1 MAARCES
8 RYAARRGDIGR
19 RLATGGGP
27 TSARCVAMDSRQSIV
42 APRDEN
48 YRSVS
53 DTVVVCVRPPLVPAI
68 VRL

>member
-1 MAARCES
+1 
-8 RYAARRGDIGR
+8 
-19 RLATGGGP
+19 
-27 TSARCVAMDSRQSIV
+27 MDSRQSIV
-42 APRDEN
+42 ASGDEN